1 MIGDVTLRSPAI
13 TPMRVAR
20 TIAPAN
26 WKRRT
31 IEVLVS
37 LLAFAVW
44 GKLAYI
50 GIFRLLAR
58 FEGVPVSGHW
68 LLDALSLVVGVSGSI
83 AGASALWAL
92 SMRALGRTPKS
103 LVGAPDDGPDDL
115 PPAARR

>member
-1 MIGDVTLRSPAI
+1 MIGDVSLRSPAI
-13 TPMRVAR
+13 PPMRAAS

-44 GKLAYI
+44 GKLAYS
-50 GIFRLLAR
+50 GFFRLLYR
-58 FEGVPVSGHW
+58 YEGVEVGGHW
-68 LLDALSLVVGVSGSI
+68 LLDAASLLVGVSGSI

-92 SMRALGRTPKS
+92 AMRALGRTPSS
-103 LVGAPDDGPDDL
+103 LVGAPDDDPDDR
-115 PPAARR
+115 PMPRG

>member
-1 MIGDVTLRSPAI
+1 MIGDVSLRSPAMP
-13 TPMRVAR
+13 PMRAAS

-44 GKLAYI
+44 GVLAYK
-50 GIFRLLAR
+50 GFFRLLYR
-58 FEGVPVSGHW
+58 YEGMEVGGHW
-68 LLDALSLVVGVSGSI
+68 LLDAASLMVGVSGSI

-92 SMRALGRTPKS
+92 AMRALGRTPAS
-103 LVGAPDDGPDDL
+103 LVGAPDDDPDDR
-115 PPAARR
+115 PTPRG